1 MGGGHTHWLLAL
13 VILTID
19 HASLSRRS
27 TVPTPIIVEKTP
39 TFGRSLR
46 FSHMLHVNF
55 LLILSSCCFAF
66 CGHHL
71 SPINRIAIV
80 FSLLSSVSN
89 FSMSHSS
96 IFLISNISRSPL
108 YIHLLPLCE
117 FYPILLCHKGT
128 SVLFPPPPDY
138 WHTSFFFLAGPDP
151 LH

>member
-1 MGGGHTHWLLAL
+1 
-13 VILTID
+13 
-19 HASLSRRS
+19 
-27 TVPTPIIVEKTP
+27 
-39 TFGRSLR
+39 
-46 FSHMLHVNF
+46 MLHVNF

-138 WHTSFFFLAGPDP
+138 WHTSFFFLVGLGP
-151 LH
+151 LHEIAVSAFSRSPFGKCKYVFIPISSLNPR